1 MQRKPGLKKLRQ
13 VLAVIMCVALTATF
27 PKVLGIRGYYVTAL
41 IYAVITMAALVFSF
55 EKGRQSTLKISLIA
69 VLSAGAIAGRV
80 VFAAVP
86 FVKPVAALVIICGIS
101 LGALPGF
108 VCGSCAMLVSN
119 FMFGQGP
126 WTIWQ
131 MLAFGLP
138 GYVSGLIFY
147 SKPKWQK
154 KLPVAVFGFVFYVFF
169 AGPILDLSGLFIYTA
184 PTKTALV
191 ATLAAGFPVNLT
203 GGGATAVFLLVLFGP
218 ITKKLNRI
226 KIKYGI

>member
-1 MQRKPGLKKLRQ
+1 MQKKSGLKKLRQ
-13 VLAVIMCVALTATF
+13 VLAVIMCIALTMYF
-27 PKVLGIRGYYVTAL
+27 PKILGVRGYYVTAL
-41 IYAVITMAALVFSF
+41 IYGVIAISALLFSF
-55 EKGRQSTLKISLIA
+55 EKGRQNSLKISLIA
-69 VLSAGAIAGRV
+69 VLAAGAIAGRI
-80 VFAAVP
+80 VFAAAP
-86 FVKPVAALVIICGIS
+86 FVKPVAALVIICGIC
-101 LGALPGF
+101 LGPLPGF

-131 MLAFGLP
+131 MLAFGLL
-138 GYVSGLIFY
+138 GYVAGLVFY
-147 SKPKWQK
+147 ARPKWQK
-154 KLPVAVFGFVFYVFF
+154 KIPVSLFGFVFYVFF

-184 PTKTALV
+184 PTKTALI

-203 GGGATAVFLLVLFGP
+203 GGAATAIFLLVLFGP